1 MKLMGKS
8 FVVFEIVWR
17 FTGSIVG
24 CWALIKENVQLHT
37 GKKETKK
44 GLSRAAKKREE
55 LGCRRG
61 SFDWPFFFV
70 VVVPTLLEI

>member
-17 FTGSIVG
+17 FPSSIVG

-37 GKKETKK
+37 GKEGTKK
-44 GLSRAAKKREE
+44 GLSRAAKKTGRI
-55 LGCRRG
+55 GM
-61 SFDWPFFFV
+61 
-70 VVVPTLLEI
+70 